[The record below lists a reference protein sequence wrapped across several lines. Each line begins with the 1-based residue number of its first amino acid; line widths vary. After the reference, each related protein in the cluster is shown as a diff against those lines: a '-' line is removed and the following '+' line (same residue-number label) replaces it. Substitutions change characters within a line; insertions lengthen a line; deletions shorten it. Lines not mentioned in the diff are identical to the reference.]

1 VIRELLDV
9 KENNGAAGMLALGKK
24 MDYALISLAW
34 LAERSGRA
42 VSAREIAEANDL
54 PLPAL
59 MQILKALHQHGVLR
73 STRGVKGGYEIGVD
87 LEHMSLHTLGE
98 LLETDEPQSEEADDS
113 LQCYLP
119 VEAMKEKLSQ
129 FLKNVSVSEVIHPGR
144 RIDVPLRS
152 VRVIFSS
159 KEHCPCPL
167 P

>member
-1 VIRELLDV
+1 
-9 KENNGAAGMLALGKK
+9 MLALGKK

-59 MQILKALHQHGVLR
+59 MQILKTLHQHGMLR
-73 STRGVKGGYEIGVD
+73 STRGVKGGYQIGAD
-87 LEHMSLHTLGE
+87 LEHMSLHDLGA
-98 LLETDEPQSEEADDS
+98 LLETDETQADDDDS
-113 LQCYLP
+113 SQCYFP
-119 VEAMKEKLSQ
+119 VQAMKQKLSQ